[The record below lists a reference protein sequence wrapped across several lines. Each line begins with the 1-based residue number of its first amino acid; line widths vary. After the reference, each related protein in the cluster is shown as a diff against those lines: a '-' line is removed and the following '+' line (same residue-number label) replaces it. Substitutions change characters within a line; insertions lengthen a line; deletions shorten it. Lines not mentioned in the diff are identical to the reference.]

1 MTQNP
6 AVRSP
11 TAGGSF
17 RVTVN
22 GKQEIWNVAI
32 ADDKKAIAKLRETF
46 GADALIELVGDLSPA
61 QVTQCGLEPGEAK
74 KE

>member
-6 AVRSP
+6 AVRSS
-11 TAGGSF
+11 TTGASF
-17 RVTVN
+17 RVIRN

-32 ADDKKAIAKLRETF
+32 ADDKRALMKLRAE
-46 GADALIELVGDLSPA
+46 VGDDAQIEPFAELNAA